1 MFARI
6 ENNIVVEYPVA
17 EHDIRERFPM
27 TSFTTNF
34 SSGLPDGYVDVR
46 PSSPPPED
54 PLKMFSEGIPAMSEG
69 FWAQTWIAT
78 DRYTPNELAGIEAQK
93 KRDKWDA
100 FRSERNGK
108 ISDCSWIIERHRD
121 QKDANSPLSIT
132 EPEFQAWLVY
142 RQALRDLPDNVMDID
157 NVIWPTP
164 PNELAI
170 TVL

>member
-27 TSFTTNF
+27 TSFTTDF

-54 PLKMFSEGIPAMSEG
+54 TLKVYSEGTPVVAEG
-69 FWAQTWIAT
+69 FWTQTWVGT
-78 DRYTPNELAGIEAQK
+78 DRYTAEELTKIDAQK
-93 KRDKWDA
+93 ERDKWDA
-100 FRSERNGK
+100 LRSERDGK
-108 ISDCSWIIERHRD
+108 ISDSSWIIERHRD
-121 QKDANSPLSIT
+121 QRDSASALSIT
-132 EPEFQAWLVY
+132 ESEFQAWLAY
-142 RQALRDLPDNVMDID
+142 RQSLRDFPAAVADID
-157 NVIWPTP
+157 SVVWPVP
-164 PNELAI
+164 PNELEI